1 MGNSVSVDINPV
13 ITDRTADGHD
23 ISRINAGEI
32 DQPTPADRMVHALM
46 GRFTGFL
53 SPGSMALAWIDWL
66 VHLSASPGKQQ
77 LLLEKATRKSIR
89 LLMYLSRGVSHV
101 ESTPCIQPLLQ
112 DKRFI
117 GPQWQRWPFCLIYQ
131 SFLMQQQ
138 WWHNATTGIGGMSE
152 HHQQLASFASRQLLD
167 LVSPVNFVLTNP
179 EVLHAT

>member
-112 DKRFI
+112 DK
-117 GPQWQRWPFCLIYQ
+117 
-131 SFLMQQQ
+131 
-138 WWHNATTGIGGMSE
+138 
-152 HHQQLASFASRQLLD
+152 
-167 LVSPVNFVLTNP
+167 
-179 EVLHAT
+179 